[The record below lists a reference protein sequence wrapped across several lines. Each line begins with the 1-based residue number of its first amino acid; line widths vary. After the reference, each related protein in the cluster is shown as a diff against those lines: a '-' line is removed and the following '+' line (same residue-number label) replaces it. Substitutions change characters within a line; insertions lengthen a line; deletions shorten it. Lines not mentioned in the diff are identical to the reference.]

1 MAYFVPHNVSNE
13 LVEVTASSAR
23 DQILQQNVML
33 KKFAEPFATA
43 SIAKHRQLSRC
54 IYVAFGRHV
63 CCPTPVITSPCSDEL
78 NSYLISELMET
89 DLRTLLRTKGID
101 QEFVQYFL
109 YQIMRGLKY
118 AHSAGVFHHDLK
130 PSQILVNRNCDLKI
144 CNFGIAHVQNSSTTA
159 YDSVLHYK
167 APELLFSTQNYHG
180 QTDIWSAGCIF
191 AEMLVGKPLFP
202 GDNSIHQLH
211 AITKL
216 LGSPPDHML
225 INEITKNVGT
235 KVLQSGDGHL
245 SSENTK
251 TISDGLLITRSHD
264 RIQISFYHF
273 QKAKANHCLP
283 FCQAVIH

>member
-1 MAYFVPHNVSNE
+1 
-13 LVEVTASSAR
+13 
-23 DQILQQNVML
+23 ML

-43 SIAKHRQLSRC
+43 NIAKHRQFGRY

-63 CCPTPVITSPCSDEL
+63 CCPTPVILSLCSNEL

-89 DLRTLLRTKGID
+89 DLRTLLSTKGID

-159 YDSVLHYK
+159 YDSILHYK

-225 INEITKNVGT
+225 INEITKNVCYIGSIRKNFMPT
-235 KVLQSGDGHL
+235 AAAIETLEILIVLDPYKRATA
-245 SSENTK
+245 SEALALPYLAPYHDPTDEPEAEK
-251 TISDGLLITRSHD
+251 KIDWRSVEANYPLHAW
-264 RIQISFYHF
+264 
-273 QKAKANHCLP
+273 KAKVYRENNP
-283 FCQAVIH
+283 